1 MRMHYDKNL
10 LALPGLFDLIEKN
23 HGALPGSQQLKGEIS
38 AQKIVP
44 PRWEEI
50 ILTRNKLF

>member
-1 MRMHYDKNL
+1 MHYDKNL